1 MANEMDITKL
11 SYAELQK
18 LIQEAEAAR
27 DAKRGEELKVIVD
40 ACAKKLQAAGFS
52 IKEGLAELAN
62 YDTSTRKRA
71 LRGSVVK
78 VEKAYQDGVV
88 YRRPQWRR
96 MDRRNQRPAA
106 SVAARTDGRIRGR
119 CPGQQVCRTG
129 GQVAHRKRNRSKSW
143 VIASADH

>member
-88 YRRPQWRR
+88 YRGPNGEEWTGGTKGRQ
-96 MDRRNQRPAA
+96 PAWLRELTA
-106 SVAARTDGRIRGR
+106 GFEGDALANKFAGLAAR
-119 CPGQQVCRTG
+119 
-129 GQVAHRKRNRSKSW
+129 
-143 VIASADH
+143 